1 MAMSVIRQFVHDSS
15 ESRNSVREVL
25 QILFA
30 AELLHPSRTLWLVS
44 PWIRDVPILDNRT
57 GGFAYLCPDFPL
69 TEVRLSYV
77 LRELIGRG
85 TTVVIA
91 TRPNQGNRQV
101 FEGLGGA
108 SASTYLVFEERTE
121 LHAKG
126 IVGDRIALTGSMNLT
141 YNGIEHLTELVS
153 VQSDPSVVEPTRLT
167 FQAEYGGRL

>member
-1 MAMSVIRQFVHDSS
+1 MAMSLIRQFVHDSS

-30 AELLHPSRTLWLVS
+30 AELLHPSRTLWIIS
-44 PWIRDVPILDNRT
+44 PWIRDVPVLDNRT

-85 TTVVIA
+85 TAVVIA
-91 TRPNQGNRQV
+91 TRPDQGNRQI
-101 FEGLGGA
+101 FESLGGA
-108 SASTYLVFEERTE
+108 NASTHLIFEERSE

-126 IVGDRIALTGSMNLT
+126 IVGDRFALTGSMNLT
-141 YNGIEHLTELVS
+141 YNGIERLTEMVAI
-153 VQSDPSVVEPTRLT
+153 QSAASLVEPIRLT
-167 FQAEYGGRL
+167 FQAEYGGHL

>member
-1 MAMSVIRQFVHDSS
+1 MNLIRQFVHDSS

-30 AELLHPSRTLWLVS
+30 AELLHPSRTIWLVS
-44 PWIRDVPILDNRT
+44 PWIRDVPVLDNRT

-69 TEVRLSYV
+69 AEVRLSYI

-85 TTVVIA
+85 TAVVIA
-91 TRPNQGNRQV
+91 TRPELGNRQV
-101 FEGLGGA
+101 FESLGA
-108 SASTYLVFEERTE
+108 ANSSTNLVFEQRTE

-126 IVGDRIALTGSMNLT
+126 IVGDAIAVTGSMNLT
-141 YNGIEHLTELVS
+141 YNGIERLTEMVA
-153 VQSDPSVVEPTRLT
+153 VQSEPSIVEPIRLR